1 MAVEKAVERVVAM
14 AEAMAVEAMA
24 VAATVAVVTA
34 AAAKAEETA
43 VAVME
48 VVERA
53 PTTPVM
59 TYPRR

>member
-1 MAVEKAVERVVAM
+1 MV
-14 AEAMAVEAMA
+14 VEAMA
-24 VAATVAVVTA
+24 EVRAVAAREAATEAAEKVAGWA

-43 VAVME
+43 VAVTE

-59 TYPRR
+59 TYPRC